1 MPEANNSVGAEALG
15 RDLFAVSA
23 IGTRQ
28 SDQVDFPAF

>member
-28 SDQVDFPAF
+28 SSLLTGS